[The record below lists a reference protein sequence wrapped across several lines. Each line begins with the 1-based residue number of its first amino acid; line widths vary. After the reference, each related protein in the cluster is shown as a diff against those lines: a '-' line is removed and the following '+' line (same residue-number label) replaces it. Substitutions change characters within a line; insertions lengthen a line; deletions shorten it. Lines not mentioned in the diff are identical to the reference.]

1 LDVQVNRS
9 DLEAVWREAWIAAPT
24 GATTFYEALTSAWQG
39 KRTIN
44 AGGSLSNLAQNS
56 SSHGYATPSTATR
69 TTVDDERVCL
79 EGIRFYE
86 QLQDDLV
93 VERDEA
99 GELAIYNEGLARFR
113 LGNSEVYSDFSLAR
127 LNSELVTA

>member
-1 LDVQVNRS
+1 M
-9 DLEAVWREAWIAAPT
+9 AAPE
-24 GATTFYEALTSAWQG
+24 GATTFYEALTAAWRG
-39 KRTIN
+39 KRIVN
-44 AGGSLSNLAQNS
+44 AGGSLSNLSQNS

-86 QLQDDLV
+86 QLQDDLA

-127 LNSELVTA
+127 LSGSAVLA